1 MKRYLSLVIFVSF
14 VYAGLI
20 KGQPGRIL
28 FVDTIGIEKTDLQR
42 IHHLPLYYS
51 GNPVLKADK
60 QWELNINGDP
70 YAALSAA
77 GYGMTKRIESSR
89 CGILPVVTSY

>member
-70 YAALSAA
+70 YAAPFS
-77 GYGMTKRIESSR
+77 GGVWYDETDRKFKMW
-89 CGILPVVTSY
+89 